1 MNKMLSIHIDIYP
14 YMPIIYMQ
22 NSKKLFSTF
31 LLFHTY
37 HVLLHRLGGM
47 EDESYSQDDETL
59 IPKS

>member
-1 MNKMLSIHIDIYP
+1 
-14 YMPIIYMQ
+14 MPIIYMQ